1 MKKRILLFLVVPVF
15 SFAQLPDT
23 EIYLADFSSAVGKI
37 KISNPVNITKRKGYD
52 NQPTFSPDGKK
63 IFFVSVIDTTQ
74 SDIYAYDLLTKKTSQ
89 VTATKESEYS
99 PSILQDGKNMTVV
112 RVDAD
117 SGQRFYN
124 VPLNQKLKPTF
135 IPGTDS
141 IGYYCKIGDQRYAMF
156 LVGTA
161 NTLQILNLADTSR
174 KLIAS
179 DIGRSLKLSP
189 DKKFLYY
196 ILKSNEREWK
206 ILKLNLDTNNCGLLP
221 KYPLRCYPSEFVIET
236 LSGSEDLIVLP
247 NGTLLMGKGSKIFSF
262 TPGKDDYWKE
272 VADLGKTFTKISR
285 MALNAQGTKIVFV
298 DIISAP

>member
-1 MKKRILLFLVVPVF
+1 MKTIILILCCTISIHL
-15 SFAQLPDT
+15 FAQLPDT
-23 EIYLADFSSAVGKI
+23 EIYLADFSSANGKI
-37 KISNPVNITKRKGYD
+37 KISNAVNITKRKGYD
-52 NQPTFSPDGKK
+52 NQPCFSPDGKK
-63 IFFVSVIDTTQ
+63 VFYVSVIDTTQ
-74 SDIYAYDLLTKKTSQ
+74 SDIYSYDLNTKKISQ
-89 VTATKESEYS
+89 VTATRESEYS
-99 PSILQDGKNMTVV
+99 SSILQDGKNMTVV

-141 IGYYCKIGDQRYAMF
+141 IGYYCRIDDKRYAMF

-206 ILKLNLDTNNCGLLP
+206 VLKLNLETNA
-221 KYPLRCYPSEFVIET
+221 SDFVLET

-247 NGTLLMGKGSKIFSF
+247 NGALLMGQGSKIFSF
-262 TPGKDDYWKE
+262 TPSKDDYWKE

-285 MALNAQGTKIVFV
+285 MALNAQGSKIVFV

>member
-1 MKKRILLFLVVPVF
+1 MNLWQKKQYMKALLILLYFLLTISVN
-15 SFAQLPDT
+15 AQLPDT
-23 EIYLADFSSAVGKI
+23 EIYLAYFSFVNGKI
-37 KISNPVNITKRKGYD
+37 KISNPANITKRKGYD
-52 NQPTFSPDGKK
+52 NQPSFSPDGKK
-63 IFFVSVIDTTQ
+63 IFYVSVIDTTQ
-74 SDIYAYDLLTKKTSQ
+74 SDIYSYDLLTKKTSQ

-99 PSILQDGKNMTVV
+99 PSILQDGKTMTVV

-124 VPLNQKLKPTF
+124 VPLDQKKKPAF

-141 IGYYCKIGDQRYAMF
+141 IGYYCKIDEKRYAMF

-206 ILKLNLDTNNCGLLP
+206 ILKLNLETYTSD
-221 KYPLRCYPSEFVIET
+221 FVIET
-236 LSGSEDLIVLP
+236 LPACEDFIVLST
-247 NGTLLMGKGSKIFSF
+247 GTLIMGQGSKIFSF
-262 TPGKDDYWKE
+262 TPGKHDYWKE
-272 VADLGKTFTKISR
+272 ETDLGKPFTKISR
-285 MALNAQGTKIVFV
+285 MALNAQGNKLVFV
-298 DIISAP
+298 DIIRAP

>member
-1 MKKRILLFLVVPVF
+1 MKITTLLFCILF
-15 SFAQLPDT
+15 SLTIQAQLPDT
-23 EIYLADFSSAVGKI
+23 EIYFADFSSVNGKI

-63 IFFVSVIDTTQ
+63 IFYVSVIDTTQ
-74 SDIYAYDLLTKKTSQ
+74 SDIYSYDLLTKKTSQ
-89 VTATKESEYS
+89 ITATKESEYS
-99 PSILQDGKNMTVV
+99 PSILQDGKNITVV

-141 IGYYCKIGDQRYAMF
+141 IGYYCKVDDKRYAMF

-179 DIGRSLKLSP
+179 DIGRSLKLTP
-189 DKKFLYY
+189 DKKFLNY

-206 ILKLNLDTNNCGLLP
+206 VLKLNLET
-221 KYPLRCYPSEFVIET
+221 YTSEFVIET
-236 LSGSEDLIVLP
+236 LPACEDFIVLST
-247 NGTLLMGKGSKIFSF
+247 GTLIMGKGSKIFSF
-262 TPGKDDYWKE
+262 TPGKQDFWKE
-272 VADLGKTFTKISR
+272 ETDLGKSFTKISR
-285 MALNAQGTKIVFV
+285 MALNAQGNKIVFV